1 MKKIILIIALVL
13 VLGLA
18 GFVAYT
24 VLTRDQNAYD
34 LATEAGYE
42 GTMDEWL
49 ESIVGDSD
57 KTAFELYQEAV
68 GYDGIELMWKIDL
81 YKNALTTYTVT
92 FDADGGA
99 LAEGVATDEI
109 SLAGCYLTLPTPTK
123 EGYIFKGWRIG
134 DVLYAPETSAAPI
147 LGDVTAKAEWEI
159 KIFSVQFVDQNDEI
173 LKTEDVPYGG
183 AATAPEAPAVEYYTF
198 SVWDAD
204 FSVITADMTVKAVYV
219 PLLYTVT
226 LDADGGE
233 LPEGF
238 DTTMYPQSGS
248 QFELPVPTKY
258 GYAFVGWTRVEVQ
271 EDGTEV
277 EVDGNA
283 VLASP
288 ITITGDI
295 TLKAVWVQNLF
306 TVTFLGINGNV
317 LKTEIVERGLMAT
330 APDVPVVERFR
341 FQNWDV
347 DFTVITEDLTVTAV
361 YLPTYIISYNT
372 GDGSAVADTEFC
384 SNEIPVAPAD
394 PTKRFYSFE
403 GWFLDKEYTIPY
415 DFSALLVQD
424 ITLYAYFIAD
434 YYPISTAE
442 ELIAIGDDNEGKY
455 YLANDI
461 TLSGTQWIPLKGF
474 KGVFD
479 GNGYKITDFT
489 ISAESDAGF
498 FVSNSGTIQ
507 NLTLADFT
515 LYVSTQNTNTNFT
528 AGALVG
534 TNDGIIDNCHIRDAV
549 LTYYYYR
556 QVKSG
561 TVMAYTGGLVGVN
574 SGFVS
579 DSSVTET
586 IINGTVEAYAYCA
599 GASGSGSQ
607 YDRHT
612 SSLYQT
618 LYIGGAIG
626 DNRGEMGGVVSNVIV
641 AGSAI
646 TRGYS
651 GYHSSY
657 FGGSSGYDTM
667 YAHANLSVGGC
678 AALNS
683 GIISYSESNIEV
695 VCSASE
701 SKPTQ
706 GDTYPRIYFGG
717 FVQEN
722 TGTIDKC
729 QATATMKADYT
740 FWEIS
745 AGGFVSVNKN
755 QITNCH
761 ANATIETIDTRT
773 NTPKNNSIGGFVA
786 LNQGTITFCYATYDI
801 DTQTLGTIGGFVG
814 RNEKSATI
822 MKCIAD
828 GNITYTGEPLGVG
841 SFIGVKDDGS
851 TLFKNHY
858 NAENKILQGEEDV
871 TVADS
876 NATATDLTTLQSYA
890 FLVDTL
896 GYNPEVWEVV
906 DGQYP
911 TLKKGE

>member
-1 MKKIILIIALVL
+1 MKKIILILVLVL

-24 VLTRDQNAYD
+24 VLTREQNAYD
-34 LATEAGYE
+34 LAKEAGYE

-49 ESIVGDSD
+49 GSIASDSE
-57 KTAFELYQEAV
+57 KTAFELYRDATDYE
-68 GYDGIELMWKIDL
+68 GMELLWKVDL

-92 FDADGGA
+92 FDGD
-99 LAEGVATDEI
+99 EGILPEGTATEAKM
-109 SLAGCYLTLPTPTK
+109 LAGCYLTLPTPTK
-123 EGYIFKGWRIG
+123 EGYYFKGWRIG
-134 DVLYAPETSAAPI
+134 DVLYAPEDSAAPI

-159 KIFSVQFVDQNDEI
+159 KVFSVQFVDQNDKV
-173 LKTEDVPYGG
+173 LKTESVPYGS
-183 AATAPEAPAVEYYTF
+183 AATAPEAPAVEHYIF
-198 SVWDAD
+198 SAWDAD
-204 FSVITADMTVKAVYV
+204 FSSVASDMTVKTVYE

-226 LDADGGE
+226 FDTDGGE

-238 DTTMYPQSGS
+238 VATMKPQSGTLV
-248 QFELPVPTKY
+248 ELPVPTKY
-258 GYAFVGWTRVEVQ
+258 GHEFIGWQRV
-271 EDGTEV
+271 DV
-277 EVDGNA
+277 ETDA
-283 VLASP
+283 VLGSP
-288 ITITGDI
+288 ITSTSDI

-306 TVTFLGINGNV
+306 TVTFLDKDGNI
-317 LKTEIVERGLMAT
+317 LKKETVERGHMAT
-330 APDVPVVERFR
+330 APDAPKVERFR
-341 FQNWDV
+341 FQNWDA
-347 DFTVITEDLTVTAV
+347 DFTAITEDLTVTAV
-361 YLPTYIISYNT
+361 YLPTYIISYDT
-372 GDGSAVADTEFC
+372 GDGSVVADTEFC
-384 SNEIPVAPAD
+384 SNEMPIAPAA
-394 PTKRFYSFE
+394 PTKRFHSFE

-424 ITLYAYFIAD
+424 ITLYAYFVAD
-434 YYPISTAE
+434 YCPIYTAE
-442 ELIAIGDDNEGKY
+442 ELFAIGDDNEGKY

-461 TLSGTQWIPLKGF
+461 SLSGTQWIPLKGF

-489 ISAESDAGF
+489 ISADGDAGF

-515 LYVSTQNTNTNFT
+515 MYVSTQNTHVNFN

-534 TNDGIIDNCHIRDAV
+534 TNEGTVDNCHIRDAV
-549 LTYYYYR
+549 LTCYYYR
-556 QVKSG
+556 QAKSG

-646 TRGYS
+646 ARGYS

-667 YAHANLSVGGC
+667 YAHGNLAVGGC

-683 GIISYSESNIEV
+683 GIISYSESNIEL
-695 VCSASE
+695 VCSATE

-722 TGTIDKC
+722 SGSIDKC
-729 QATATMKADYT
+729 NATATMKADYT
-740 FWEIS
+740 FWEVS

-761 ANATIETIDTRT
+761 ANVTIETVDART
-773 NTPKNNSIGGFVA
+773 DTPKNNSIGGFVA

-828 GNITYTGEPLGVG
+828 GDITYTGEPLGVA
-841 SFIGVKDDGS
+841 SFIGAKDDGS
-851 TLFKNHY
+851 TLFKNY
-858 NAENKILQGEEDV
+858 YSTESTIMQGETDV
-871 TVADS
+871 TVEDP
-876 NATATDLTTLQSYA
+876 NATGADLLTLLSKE
-890 FLVDTL
+890 FLIDTL
-896 GYNPEVWEVV
+896 GYNTEVWEVV

-911 TLKKGE
+911 TLIAGE

>member
-24 VLTRDQNAYD
+24 VLTRDQNVYD

-92 FDADGGA
+92 FDADGGT

-159 KIFSVQFVDQNDEI
+159 KVFSVQFVDQNDEI
-173 LKTEDVPYGG
+173 LKTEEVPYGS
-183 AATAPEAPAVEYYTF
+183 AATAPEAPSVEHYTF

-204 FSVITADMTVKAVYV
+204 FSVVTADMTVKAVYV

-258 GYAFVGWTRVEVQ
+258 GYVFVGWTRVEIQ

-295 TLKAVWVQNLF
+295 TLKAVWEQTLF
-306 TVTFLGINGNV
+306 TVTFLDINGNV

-341 FQNWDV
+341 FQNWSV
-347 DFTVITEDLTVTAV
+347 DFTVVTEDLIVESV

-489 ISAESDAGF
+489 ISAEGDAGF

-515 LYVSTQNTNTNFT
+515 MYVSTQNTNTNFT

-534 TNDGIIDNCHIRDAV
+534 TNEGIIDNCHIRDAV
-549 LTYYYYR
+549 LTYYFHR
-556 QVKSG
+556 ANHSG
-561 TVMAYTGGLVGVN
+561 TYNSYAGGLVGVN
-574 SGFVS
+574 IGSVS
-579 DSSVTET
+579 NSDIVATL
-586 IINGTVEAYAYCA
+586 INSTVDVNGHC
-599 GASGSGSQ
+599 GGGNS
-607 YDRHT
+607 DPHT
-612 SSLYQT
+612 SYLYQN
-618 LYIGGAIG
+618 LYVGGIVG
-626 DNRGEMGGVVSNVIV
+626 DNQGALTKVRSDAILGGSVIIT
-641 AGSAI
+641 GNSA
-646 TRGYS
+646 
-651 GYHSSY
+651 YHSTNV
-657 FGGSSGYDTM
+657 FNIGAGYCTF
-667 YAHANLSVGGC
+667 YGRANLSVGGC
-678 AALNS
+678 SALNS
-683 GIISYSESNIEV
+683 GIISYSESNIEFA
-695 VCSASE
+695 CSASE
-701 SKPTQ
+701 TNPSRVY
-706 GDTYPRIYFGG
+706 TYPKVYFGG

-722 TGTIDKC
+722 TGSIDKC

-761 ANATIETIDTRT
+761 ANASIETIDART
-773 NTPKNNSIGGFVA
+773 DTPKNNSIGGFVA

-858 NAENKILQGEEDV
+858 NAESKILQGETDV
-871 TVADS
+871 TAADS
-876 NATATDLTTLQSYA
+876 NATATDLATLQSYA

-896 GYNPEVWEVV
+896 GYNTEVWEIV
-906 DGQYP
+906 DGEYP
-911 TLKKGE
+911 TLIENK